1 MLSFVQGYI
10 ERIKQVL
17 SRIDPQEIVDIIQAL
32 ERCHAASG
40 RIFVMGNG
48 GSAATA
54 SHMANDLAVGLKLR
68 GIRQFDVESLGDNV
82 SVCTAIAND
91 TGYENIF
98 STQLEGRLKP
108 EDLLIGISCSGNS
121 PNIVKAVKYAKSIGT
136 PVVGLTGFDGGE
148 LRKDADHVFHV
159 ATEKGDYGV
168 VEDLHMM
175 VDHVIFSYYQH
186 LQSSAELKDVG

>member
-1 MLSFVQGYI
+1 MLSFVQSYI
-10 ERIKQVL
+10 ENIKQVL
-17 SRIDPQEIVDIIQAL
+17 SRINPQEIVDIIGAL
-32 ERCHAASG
+32 EKCHERGG

-82 SVCTAIAND
+82 AVCTAIAND

-98 STQLEGRLKP
+98 SLQLEGRLKKK
-108 EDLLIGISCSGNS
+108 DLLIGISCSGNS
-121 PNIVKAVKYAKSIGT
+121 PNIVKAVDYANSLGVT
-136 PVVGLTGFDGGE
+136 VVGLTGFDGGQ
-148 LRKDADHVFHV
+148 LKQKADHTFHV

-175 VDHVIFSYYQH
+175 VDHVIFSYYQQ
-186 LQSSAELKDVG
+186 LKSSSELADAG